1 MSIIQVLRE
10 RTELLNVAELAALL
24 RVAEDTIQGWARRQQ
39 IPSIRVGKVI
49 RFDCNMLADWVEL
62 QGAATHSVI
71 RPFLHPRA
79 PGNPADYQMLRSDL
93 GELAPKEFL
102 SSQAKQEDRAQ
113 QRGGYCASCFRR
125 GRSIT

>member
-1 MSIIQVLRE
+1 MSIIHIVRE

-39 IPSIRVGKVI
+39 IPSIRVGNTI
-49 RFDCNMLADWVEL
+49 RFDGNMLADWVEL
-62 QGAATHSVI
+62 QGAATHPII

-93 GELAPKEFL
+93 GDLVPKEVP
-102 SSQAKQEDRAQ
+102 SSSEKPEAGAR
-113 QRGGYCASCFRR
+113 
-125 GRSIT
+125 